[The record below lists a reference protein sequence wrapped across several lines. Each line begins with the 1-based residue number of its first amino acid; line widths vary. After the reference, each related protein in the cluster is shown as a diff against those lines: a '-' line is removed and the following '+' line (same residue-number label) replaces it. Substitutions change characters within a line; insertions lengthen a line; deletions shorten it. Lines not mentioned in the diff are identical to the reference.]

1 MHVDIKMDVLEM
13 NEFSSGE
20 FNVVLDKG
28 TLDSILCGDNSVPN
42 AEKMMQEIYRILA
55 PGGVYVC
62 ITYGDE
68 EHRKKFF
75 VYILNLIFFVEKS
88 GLGSKS

>member
-1 MHVDIKMDVLEM
+1 MDVLEM
-13 NEFSSGE
+13 NDFSIGE

-28 TLDSILCGDNSVPN
+28 TLDSVLCGDNSVPN
-42 AEKMMQEIYRILA
+42 AEKMMQEIYRVLT

-68 EHRKKFF
+68 EHRKKFL
-75 VYILNLIFFVEKS
+75 VNIF
-88 GLGSKS
+88 